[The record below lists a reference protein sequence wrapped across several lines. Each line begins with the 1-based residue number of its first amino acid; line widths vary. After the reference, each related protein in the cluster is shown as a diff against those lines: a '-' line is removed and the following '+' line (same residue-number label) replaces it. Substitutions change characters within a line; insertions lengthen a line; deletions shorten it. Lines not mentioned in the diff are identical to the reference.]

1 MLKPKKAAKLDLAD
15 YFNNPVSP
23 RQKQYEAIRAIVVEN
38 ASVDTVA
45 KKYGYQSSTIYS
57 LLREAKA
64 GRLSLFPA
72 IAKGPKKKQTSP
84 AVQNRIIALRKQAL
98 STPDIHQ
105 RLLEEGIKS
114 SLSTVE
120 RILKAA
126 GFDKLPRRTN
136 QALGK
141 STTNAN
147 SELKNNMQ
155 NQRVT
160 NSNSERILQLIL

>member
-114 SLSTVE
+114 SISTVVE

-141 STTNAN
+141 STTTRC
-147 SELKNNMQ
+147 S
-155 NQRVT
+155 
-160 NSNSERILQLIL
+160 S